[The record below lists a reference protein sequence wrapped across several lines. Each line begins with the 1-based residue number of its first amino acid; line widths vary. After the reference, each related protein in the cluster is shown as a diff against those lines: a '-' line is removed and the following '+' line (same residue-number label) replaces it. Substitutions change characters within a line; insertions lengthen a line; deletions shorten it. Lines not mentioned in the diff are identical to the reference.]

1 MCNGSNGQYRGE
13 IIKVLL
19 KFEEGS
25 KNFTVMISYTIKS
38 KYKAYYQ

>member
-1 MCNGSNGQYRGE
+1 MYNGSDGEYRGE

-25 KNFTVMISYTIKS
+25 KNFTVMIAI
-38 KYKAYYQ
+38 